1 VEIGSDKFIL
11 HLVPSGILSP
21 DALCVIGNGVV
32 VNPLALVEEMEGL
45 EERGISIDSRL
56 RISTRCHLLFNYHCM
71 LDGLQEGSL
80 GKRKIGTTKRGI
92 GPAYGE
98 KAHRTGIRAAELRHP
113 ERFEALFRDNAAR
126 FNRIFRNA
134 GEAELD
140 IDAEWEKVR
149 VCAER
154 LAPCVA
160 DTVLLLNRAA
170 DEGKEILFE
179 GAQGMWLDIDYGT
192 YPFVTSS
199 NTTAGAACTG
209 AGLPPSKIDR
219 VLGVAKAYTTRVGSG
234 PFPTELDDAMGEKLR
249 EIGAEFGATTGRPR
263 RCGWFDAVATR
274 YSVMV
279 NGAAGIALTKLDVL
293 DKMETLRICTAYD
306 VDGKR
311 VTDMPSDSD
320 GIAKA
325 VPVYEEMPGWMQ
337 DTTGIER
344 IEQLPANAKAYIA
357 RLMELIGSKLEI
369 VSVGPRRDQTMGVD
383 G

>member
-1 VEIGSDKFIL
+1 
-11 HLVPSGILSP
+11 
-21 DALCVIGNGVV
+21 
-32 VNPLALVEEMEGL
+32 
-45 EERGISIDSRL
+45 
-56 RISTRCHLLFNYHCM
+56 
-71 LDGLQEGSL
+71 
-80 GKRKIGTTKRGI
+80 
-92 GPAYGE
+92 
-98 KAHRTGIRAAELRHP
+98 
-113 ERFEALFRDNAAR
+113 
-126 FNRIFRNA
+126 
-134 GEAELD
+134 
-140 IDAEWEKVR
+140 
-149 VCAER
+149 
-154 LAPCVA
+154 
-160 DTVLLLNRAA
+160 
-170 DEGKEILFE
+170 
-179 GAQGMWLDIDYGT
+179 MWLDIDYGT